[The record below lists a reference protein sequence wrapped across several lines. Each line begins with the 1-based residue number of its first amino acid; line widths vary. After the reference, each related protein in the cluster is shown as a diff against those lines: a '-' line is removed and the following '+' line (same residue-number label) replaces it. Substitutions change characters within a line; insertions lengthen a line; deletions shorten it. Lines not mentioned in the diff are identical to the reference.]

1 MKKFLTLILF
11 LCIVLVVLSEI
22 VLPRVVTNALEDQI
36 MRATAAQSVDLQID
50 SFPNI
55 KTAFGTVDK
64 IHGTASVGRLG
75 EVDFKE
81 LSLDGENIS
90 LNMREI
96 FFPSENLSDVERG
109 NKIINY
115 AGKLELHG
123 IITSEDLIAYLEK
136 KVDKLKNAEVKI
148 TPDEISA
155 SGEVKIMG
163 RTAEVELAGKFVADG
178 GDVYF
183 EMIKFNAKN
192 SLLRHFQIDSWLG
205 EVKVLSGEDLPANL
219 KYDSVEM
226 RDGEI
231 LVTAVKSRD

>member
-1 MKKFLTLILF
+1 MKKFLTFMLF
-11 LCIVLVVLSEI
+11 LLIVLVILSEI
-22 VLPRVVTNALEDQI
+22 VLPRVVTNILEEQI
-36 MRATAAQSVDLQID
+36 MRATAAQSVDLSID
-50 SFPNI
+50 STPNV

-90 LNMREI
+90 LDIPEI
-96 FFPSENLSDVERG
+96 ISPSENLSDKERG
-109 NKIINY
+109 DKIIKY

-123 IITSEDLIAYLEK
+123 IITAEDLLAYLEK
-136 KVDKLKNAEVKI
+136 KVDRLQNAEVKI
-148 TPDEISA
+148 TPEEVSA
-155 SGEVKIMG
+155 HGEVKIMG

-178 GDVYF
+178 GDIYF
-183 EMIKFNAKN
+183 EMTNLNVKN
-192 SLLRHFQIDSWLG
+192 SLLRHFQIDSLLG
-205 EVKVLSGEDLPANL
+205 DVKILNGDDLPAKL
-219 KYDSVEM
+219 KYDSVEL

>member
-1 MKKFLTLILF
+1 M
-11 LCIVLVVLSEI
+11 LVVLSEI
-22 VLPRVVTNALEDQI
+22 VLPQVVTGVLEDQI
-36 MRATAAQSVDLQID
+36 MKATAAQSVDLQIS

-64 IHGTASVGRLG
+64 IYGTASVGRLG

-96 FFPSENLSDVERG
+96 FFPSENLSGVERG
-109 NKIINY
+109 NKIVNY

-123 IITSEDLIAYLEK
+123 IITAEDLLAYLEK
-136 KVDKLKNAEVKI
+136 KVDKLQNAQVQI
-148 TPDEISA
+148 TPEEITA

-163 RTAEVELAGKFVADG
+163 RTAEVELAGRFIADG

-183 EMIKFNAKN
+183 EMTKFNAKN

-205 EVKVLSGEDLPANL
+205 EVKVLSGEDLPAKL

>member
-1 MKKFLTLILF
+1 MLF
-11 LCIVLVVLSEI
+11 LCIALVVLSEI
-22 VLPRVVTNALEDQI
+22 VLPQVVTGVLEDQI
-36 MRATAAQSVDLQID
+36 MKATAAQSVDLSLS

-96 FFPSENLSDVERG
+96 FFPSENLSGVERG
-109 NKIINY
+109 NKIVNY

-123 IITSEDLIAYLEK
+123 IITAEDLLAYLEK
-136 KVDKLKNAEVKI
+136 KVDKLQNAQVQI
-148 TPDEISA
+148 TPEEITA

-163 RTAEVELAGKFVADG
+163 RTAEVELAGRFIADG

-183 EMIKFNAKN
+183 EMTKFNAKN

-231 LVTAVKSRD
+231 LVKAVKSRD